1 MRQPTQTGR
10 HALTREQR
18 RDRTARALA
27 IAARSRSVARREAL
41 LDYVVRINMEVAREI
56 ASRYGSRGIDSEDL
70 AQVAY
75 VALTRATRSFQP
87 ELDNDF
93 LAYAVPS
100 IRGELKKHFRDY
112 GWAIRPPR
120 RIQDAQFRIARA
132 EGELAQLLGRSPKP
146 SELAAHLGLDL
157 QEVIEAMSADGCFLP
172 SSLDRPVLGG
182 GGDAGDG
189 DGPATMAELL
199 REEDGAHDA
208 AEARVTLAPLV
219 RRLEARD
226 QRILYL
232 RFVEGRTQQE
242 IGSDIGV
249 TQMQVSRLLTR
260 ILRDLRCEIEST
272 QGCTGP

>member
-1 MRQPTQTGR
+1 MRTPTQTGR
-10 HALTREQR
+10 RVLTREQR

-27 IAARSRSVARREAL
+27 AAARSRSAARREAL
-41 LDYVVRINMEVAREI
+41 LDYVVCINMEVAREI

-87 ELDNDF
+87 ERDNDF

-182 GGDAGDG
+182 GGHAGDG

-199 REEDGAHDA
+199 REEDGAHEA

-226 QRILYL
+226 QQILYL

-242 IGSDIGV
+242 IGSAIGV
-249 TQMQVSRLLTR
+249 TQMQVSRLLSR

-272 QGCTGP
+272 QGCPGP